1 MNNALDIINRTVG
14 KAERVGVALSGGA
27 DSVCLFYLLLE
38 TVGKDRLV
46 AINVEHGI
54 RGESSKRDSKFV
66 ASLCEKEG
74 VKLIA
79 KSVDIPA
86 LCRQSGRSEET
97 EARIYRKTLFTE
109 VLRSGEV
116 DYIATAHHLGDKVE
130 SVLMHLFRGCGIN
143 GLIGQTELDG
153 RFLHPLINTPKS
165 DILEYLQER
174 NVPYCKDETND
185 DTAYTRNFIRHEVI
199 PKIEERYNLSS
210 AVITVSE
217 NAQRDDDFINSCI
230 DASLISYGENEVRL
244 DLSVFDLHFAL
255 VFRYLQKAVKALNR
269 ITDFESKHARLII
282 DLKNAQNGSNI
293 DLIGD
298 LHAVKEYDR
307 ITLYSGEKPQKS
319 EEEEVFAV
327 GLTPF
332 LEGYIEA
339 YYTDRREDGY
349 LCADLDKIPDGA
361 IIRTRREGD
370 IFRPYGGGEKKLKE
384 YLIDKKIPKRERE
397 KLPLLCNGSKIL
409 CIFGVEISN
418 DIKIDDKTKNVIKMR
433 YTED

>member
-1 MNNALDIINRTVG
+1 M
-14 KAERVGVALSGGA
+14 GVALSGGA

-38 TVGKDRLV
+38 TIGKDRIV
-46 AINVEHGI
+46 AVNVEHGI
-54 RGESSKRDSKFV
+54 RGESSKRDSEFV
-66 ASLCEKEG
+66 ASLCDREG

-97 EARIYRKTLFTE
+97 EARLYRRALFNE
-109 VLRSGEV
+109 ILREGEV
-116 DYIATAHHLGDKVE
+116 DYIATAHHLDDKVE
-130 SVLMHLFRGCGIN
+130 SVLMHLFRGTGIN

-153 RFLHPLINTPKS
+153 RFLHPLIKTPKS
-165 DILEYLQER
+165 EILEYLQKR
-174 NVPYCKDETND
+174 NIPYCKDETND

-217 NAQRDDDFINSCI
+217 NAKRDDDFINSCI
-230 DASLISYGENEVRL
+230 DPSLMRYDENEVRL
-244 DLSVFDLHFAL
+244 DLSIFSLHTAL
-255 VFRYLQKAVKALNR
+255 IVRYLQKAVKTLNR

-282 DLKNAQNGSNI
+282 DLKTAQNGSSI
-293 DLIGD
+293 DLVGD

-307 ITLYSGEKPQKS
+307 ITLYIGEKPQKC

-339 YYTDRREDGY
+339 YYTDKREEGY
-349 LCADLDKIPDGA
+349 LCADLDKIPDSA

-370 IFRPYGGGEKKLKE
+370 IFRPYGAHEKKLKE

-409 CIFGVEISN
+409 CIFGVEIA
-418 DIKIDDKTKNVIKMR
+418 DEIKIDDKTKNIIKMR